1 MPAGKLQLCLGW
13 NAWAPLL
20 QTNCTRNARGYPAGT
35 AFASSPAKGGQFACA
50 KCLPL
55 GLPMGMPL
63 GRQLGLAPGLPLGRQ
78 LGRPFFIQENS
89 LSNHVYKHIE
99 LTGSSTKSIEDA
111 VSTAIAKASQSLR
124 NIHWFQ
130 VVETRG
136 HVENGK
142 VAHWQVTIKVGFTL
156 ED

>member
-1 MPAGKLQLCLGW
+1 M
-13 NAWAPLL
+13 
-20 QTNCTRNARGYPAGT
+20 
-35 AFASSPAKGGQFACA
+35 
-50 KCLPL
+50 
-55 GLPMGMPL
+55 
-63 GRQLGLAPGLPLGRQ
+63 GLPLGRQ